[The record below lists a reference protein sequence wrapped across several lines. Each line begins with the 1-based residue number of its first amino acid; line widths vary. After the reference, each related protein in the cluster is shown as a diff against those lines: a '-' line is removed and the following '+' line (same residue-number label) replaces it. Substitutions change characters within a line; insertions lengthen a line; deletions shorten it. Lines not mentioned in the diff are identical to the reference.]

1 MWALKELLSAFRF
14 LTIRTDAGFWQS
26 KRVYELALPLV
37 SAILIALFYYN
48 YSNIFNNSFLGSMA
62 SNVFQFMV
70 FVVPFHLAALG
81 AFSTFQTPILD
92 EPLKGVNA
100 ELKVWDNQDNCYA
113 FKSIKLRQ
121 YVSLLFGYLCTIGVA
136 YISLYI
142 FFSAIN
148 LEKII
153 SYLDIKYITALL
165 FVFVFFLSHY
175 VFLSVYAV
183 TFLFE
188 KVVGI
193 ER

>member
-1 MWALKELLSAFRF
+1 MWALKEILSAFRF
-14 LTIRTDAGFWQS
+14 LTIITDSGFWQS

-37 SAILIALFYYN
+37 SAMLIALFYYN

-62 SNVFQFMV
+62 SNFFQFML
-70 FVVPFHLAALG
+70 FVVHFHLAALG
-81 AFSTFQTPILD
+81 AFSTSQTPVLD

-100 ELKVWDNQDNCYA
+100 ELKVWDNQGNCYE
-113 FKSIKLRQ
+113 FKNIKLRQ

-153 SYLDIKYITALL
+153 S
-165 FVFVFFLSHY
+165 
-175 VFLSVYAV
+175 
-183 TFLFE
+183 
-188 KVVGI
+188 
-193 ER
+193 